1 MDKNEAG
8 DLAKQKLLF
17 VDGSSKRIH
26 SALLK
31 YSDFDCRIA
40 PNVLEALRLI
50 CHEDWDVVSLDHD
63 LNGRGFQDPDDQTSG
78 MEIVRYLEQ
87 YGWPH
92 EKKPKIVIHTS
103 NAFMGRVMAAELEE
117 WGFDDVVYCPYS
129 YDVLAIEWAA
139 GD

>member
-17 VDGSSKRIH
+17 VDDSSERIH

-63 LNGRGFQDPDDQTSG
+63 LGGRDFQDPMDETSG
-78 MEIVRYLEQ
+78 MTIVRYLVE

-92 EKKPKIVIHTS
+92 RQSRPTFIVHSS
-103 NAFMGRVMAAELEE
+103 NAFMGNLMVDELRDAGFKAAY
-117 WGFDDVVYCPYS
+117 FPYN
-129 YDVLAIEWAA
+129 YDVLTIEWAA

>member
-1 MDKNEAG
+1 MDSHEAG

-17 VDGSSKRIH
+17 VDDSSKRIH

-50 CHEDWDVVSLDHD
+50 SHEDWDVVSLDYD
-63 LNGRGFQDPDDQTSG
+63 LNGRDFQQPDDPTSG
-78 MEIVRYLEQ
+78 MEIVRWLEK

-92 EKKPKIVIHTS
+92 KGDKPFFVVHTS
-103 NAFMGRVMAAELEE
+103 NGFAGQVMADRLIAA
-117 WGFDDVVYCPYS
+117 GFRCGYFPYS
-129 YDVLAIEWAA
+129 YDVLVIEWAA
-139 GD
+139 G